1 LRRAERRRPAHYSRT
16 LLADWLERLD
26 MADYAERF
34 SENRIDFSALPELS
48 DQDLKELGVLLG
60 DRRKLLRAIRESAA
74 CKPAAQSR
82 QPPSP
87 S

>member
-1 LRRAERRRPAHYSRT
+1 
-16 LLADWLERLD
+16 

-48 DQDLKELGVLLG
+48 DQDLKELVVLLG